1 MKRMTGFIIGVIVA
15 TELTAAGY
23 VPIVPK
29 TAPAT
34 KLLVLN
40 ISKEVKRGDVYHAI
54 TCIQGLVNRDSAK
67 KVYFYKHKSRVFPD
81 LADIKSGVGD
91 SEKILL
97 DDVISTPKEYV
108 TLDDSQDYPAL

>member
-40 ISKEVKRGDVYHAI
+40 ISKEVKRGDV
-54 TCIQGLVNRDSAK
+54 
-67 KVYFYKHKSRVFPD
+67 
-81 LADIKSGVGD
+81 
-91 SEKILL
+91 
-97 DDVISTPKEYV
+97 
-108 TLDDSQDYPAL
+108 